1 MGGSSGQVTGYKY
14 FTGLMVVLGNAIERV
29 VNINPDNRGWINSPE
44 QLAILGQG
52 DTTIF
57 FNDPDLFGGDKAEGG
72 WVGYVDIYTGKSST
86 PQQNAYLAQH
96 DSELVSAFPNLSY
109 LVYRGVTNDKGFQ
122 IVSMSGMM
130 KEVLYRVK
138 RTRIKSDGSLQ
149 WYEKNSQGSIVCE
162 INALDTVYQKG
173 VVGPF
178 NYEFM
183 EKTIDHNGIEHI
195 VDSTDSYN
203 PISTAKDIVID
214 TATAGLTASFS
225 DNGGLSSELNAETTV
240 TILRTGIMRVKI
252 VASSVANEKFINTNL
267 DIVKIISESDITEKI
282 DNNFYYTR
290 TYTIE
295 CLARLKAEPSAII
308 SASVRSKGAVKQFD
322 DPVLWDKNV
331 LSAYVAIEIYP
342 LVPFDLSFETGEIDI
357 NPIHKIREILTDDT
371 AMNKPESDVNDENF
385 MFAADRIWDESLG
398 ISWAI
403 QEKSCKE
410 AIDELLYHIEAGIRV
425 NRQTG
430 QYEIVLFRDDLL
442 NLDDAM
448 HFDESNIN
456 EKGLRRE
463 VANQDDLI
471 NVLNV
476 KYYDRET
483 IKESSFNVYEN
494 GNLMNNGNQEITEA
508 VNFPYFMNRRNAE
521 LVANW
526 KLKQL
531 STPTWRGSFTTGE
544 LEARKLNKYD
554 VIKLSWINAGF
565 VDMPVR
571 IMKIGLGDGRDNTV
585 SIDWVEV
592 IPYSSLS
599 YQSINVDPPTSVVLP
614 AQPNVSKVF
623 EMPYFEAVQSFGQ
636 TQVDAEL
643 VNNPDLGYLMIAS
656 KRPQNNSLNALLYTN
671 SGTGYI
677 QQNVINYCPTLTLD
691 QNIDY
696 LDTSFAVKN
705 VDSISN
711 AELGSCLVVDNEI
724 MVYQSFNAMTKVI
737 TVKRGALDTLP
748 AKHNLNA
755 NAFFYDAYPN
765 YDTTQYVDSEVINAL
780 SLTTTPSSVL
790 KIVDATPLALEINAR
805 AIRPYPP
812 ANIKINNSYYL
823 AESQI
828 VNDLVITWV
837 HRNRL
842 QQTGGSILGW
852 TDATVTKETGVTYS
866 IQLLENNVVLL
877 SQTGITTNSYTIS
890 KSVLLPNKLH
900 KLKVWAVRDGYDS
913 FQVFEHQIFIT
924 APDVTLTATLYKDHI
939 TGTTLAAANVTTVVD
954 ESLSANM
961 KWDGTSISGK
971 AQPGATIT
979 IEVNT

>member
-1 MGGSSGQVTGYKY
+1 MGGSSGQVAGYKY
-14 FTGLMVVLGNAIERV
+14 FVGLMVVIGNTIEKLI
-29 VNINPDNRGWINSPE
+29 NINPDNRGWILNNAPD
-44 QLAILGQG
+44 G
-52 DTTIF
+52 DGSVF
-57 FNDPDLFGGDKAEGG
+57 VNKPDLFGGDKQEGG
-72 WVGYVDIYTGKSST
+72 WVGYIDVHTGRPET
-86 PQQNAYLAQH
+86 LEPNHYLAIH
-96 DSELVSAFPNLSY
+96 DSEIVSAFPNLSY
-109 LVYRGVTNDKGFQ
+109 LVYHGLDDQTGFQ
-122 IVSMSGMM
+122 IVSMSGIM

-138 RTRIKSDGSLQ
+138 RTRIKSDGSVQ
-149 WYEKNSQGSIVCE
+149 WYEKNSKGSIVCE

-173 VVGPF
+173 VSSPY
-178 NYEFM
+178 NYTFK

-195 VDSTDSYN
+195 VDSTGSYVPVN
-203 PISTAKDIVID
+203 LDKNIIVD
-214 TATAGLTASFS
+214 TATSGLTASFS
-225 DNGGLSSELNAETTV
+225 DNGGLTSELNAETTV
-240 TILRTGIMRVKI
+240 TILSDGIMRVKI
-252 VASSVANEKFINTNL
+252 VASSVANEKIINQE
-267 DIVKIISESDITEKI
+267 IAVIKILSESDVTEKI

-290 TYTIE
+290 TYTLE
-295 CLARLKAEPSAII
+295 CIAVLKAGTAIK
-308 SASVRSKGAVKQFD
+308 ASVKSKGAVKQFD
-322 DPVLWDKNV
+322 DPILFDKNV
-331 LSAYVAIEIYP
+331 LSANAAIEIYP
-342 LVPFDLSFETGEIDI
+342 LVPSDSSYDTEQVDI
-357 NPIHKIREILTDDT
+357 NPLHKIREILTDDT

-385 MFAADRIWDESLG
+385 MFAADRIWEESLG

-448 HFDESNIN
+448 HFDESNIKEFN
-456 EKGLRRE
+456 RE

-494 GNLMNNGNQEITEA
+494 GNLMSNGNQEITEA

-531 STPTWRGSFTTGE
+531 STPTWKGSFTTGKY
-544 LEARKLNKYD
+544 EARKLNKYD
-554 VIKLSWINAGF
+554 VIKLSWVNAGF

-571 IMKIGLGDGRDNTV
+571 IMKISLGDGRDNTV

-614 AQPNVSKVF
+614 AQSNVSKVF
-623 EMPYFEAVQSFGQ
+623 EMPYFEAVQNFGQ

-643 VNNPDLGYLMIAS
+643 ANNPDLGYLMIAS

-877 SQTGITTNSYTIS
+877 NQTGITTNSYTIS

-900 KLKVWAVRDGYDS
+900 KLKVWAVRDLYDS

-924 APDVTLTATLYKDHI
+924 APDVTLTTTLYKDHI
-939 TGTTLAAANVTTVVD
+939 IGTTLAAANVTTVVD